1 MKSACLWLA
10 SSIRYVGGVMSPD
23 TDLETI
29 LGAQE
34 GRRPL
39 ATYGTEA
46 RENLCVG
53 CVFLSI

>member
-1 MKSACLWLA
+1 
-10 SSIRYVGGVMSPD
+10 MSPD
-23 TDLETI
+23 TDLETV
-29 LGAQE
+29 LGALE
-34 GRRPL
+34 GRRSL